1 MVLTLLLS
9 LLEMV
14 LVWYNKQVD
23 YLMTKQML
31 LSEMLVYSLIS
42 LLLIGIMIQD
52 LVLVELYV
60 AMHLTDSLD
69 QIDGVLFTLFQVVG
83 TFLMRALWKDLLLT
97 T

>member
-1 MVLTLLLS
+1 
-9 LLEMV
+9 
-14 LVWYNKQVD
+14 
-23 YLMTKQML
+23 MTKQML

-69 QIDGVLFTLFQVVG
+69 QIDGVLFTLFLVDG
-83 TFLMRALWKDLLLT
+83 TYLMRALWKDLLLT

>member
-1 MVLTLLLS
+1 
-9 LLEMV
+9 
-14 LVWYNKQVD
+14 
-23 YLMTKQML
+23 MTKQML

-69 QIDGVLFTLFQVVG
+69 QIDGVLFTCSTVRSSYL
-83 TFLMRALWKDLLLT
+83 
-97 T
+97 